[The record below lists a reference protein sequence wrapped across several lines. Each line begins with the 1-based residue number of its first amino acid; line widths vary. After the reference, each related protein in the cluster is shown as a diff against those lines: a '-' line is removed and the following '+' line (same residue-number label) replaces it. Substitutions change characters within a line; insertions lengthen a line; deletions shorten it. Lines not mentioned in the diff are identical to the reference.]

1 MNFDIVNA
9 LLTGFF
15 LAFMVGPVFFV
26 LLETSATKGIKE
38 AIIFD
43 LGVILADI
51 IFITISFFGSYT
63 LLNKIKDDPR
73 LFFAGGMLLFIF
85 GLVSFIK
92 ERKRRIVLDPKLVIV
107 EKTNL
112 GGLFL
117 KGFLLN
123 FINIG
128 VLGFWLALVVVI
140 SANVG
145 MNAQRIFL
153 YFATILIGYFITD
166 IGKIMLAKQLKNK
179 LTPAVITKIRKIMGI
194 ILMVIGL
201 AVASKGFI
209 PQKTLDQI
217 KIKVENVIDK

>member
-1 MNFDIVNA
+1 
-9 LLTGFF
+9 
-15 LAFMVGPVFFV
+15 
-26 LLETSATKGIKE
+26 
-38 AIIFD
+38 
-43 LGVILADI
+43 
-51 IFITISFFGSYT
+51 
-63 LLNKIKDDPR
+63 
-73 LFFAGGMLLFIF
+73 
-85 GLVSFIK
+85 
-92 ERKRRIVLDPKLVIV
+92 
-107 EKTNL
+107 
-112 GGLFL
+112 
-117 KGFLLN
+117 
-123 FINIG
+123 
-128 VLGFWLALVVVI
+128 LGFWLALVVVI

>member
-1 MNFDIVNA
+1 MDFDLVNA

-43 LGVILADI
+43 LGVILADT

-73 LFFAGGMLLFIF
+73 LFFVGGMILFIF
-85 GLVSFIK
+85 GLVSFIREK
-92 ERKRRIVLDPKLVIV
+92 KRRIVLDPKLVIV
-107 EKTNL
+107 EKINL

-128 VLGFWLALVVVI
+128 VLGFWLAIVVVI

-145 MNAQRIFL
+145 MNAQRIFF

-166 IGKIMLAKQLKNK
+166 LGKIALAEQLKNK
-179 LTPAVITKIRKIMGI
+179 LTPGVITKIRKVMGI

-201 AVASKGFI
+201 AVASKGLI
-209 PQKTLDQI
+209 PKSAMD
-217 KIKVENVIDK
+217 KIETKFENVIDK

>member
-43 LGVILADI
+43 LGVILADA

-73 LFFAGGMLLFIF
+73 LFFAGGILLFIF

-92 ERKRRIVLDPKLVIV
+92 EKRRRIVLDPKLVVI

-112 GGLFL
+112 AGLFL

-128 VLGFWLALVVVI
+128 VLGFWLAIVVVI

-145 MNAQRIFL
+145 MDSKRIFL

-166 IGKIMLAKQLKNK
+166 LGKIVLAKQLKSK
-179 LTPAVITKIRKIMGI
+179 LTPAVITKIRKVMGI

-201 AVASKGFI
+201 AVASKGLI
-209 PQKTLDQI
+209 PKTTMD
-217 KIKVENVIDK
+217 KIKTQVENVIDK

>member
-1 MNFDIVNA
+1 MITDIINA

-43 LGVILADI
+43 LGVILADALFI
-51 IFITISFFGSYT
+51 ILSFYGSYSI
-63 LLNKIKDDPR
+63 LNKIKDDPR
-73 LFFAGGMLLFIF
+73 LFFAGGILLFTY
-85 GLVSFIK
+85 GLITFIK
-92 ERKRRIVLDPKLVIV
+92 EKRRKIVLDPKLVVV

-123 FINIG
+123 FINVG

-140 SANVG
+140 STNVG
-145 MNAQRIFL
+145 MNSQRIFI
-153 YFATILIGYFITD
+153 YFTTIIIGYFITD
-166 IGKIMLAKQLKNK
+166 LGKIVLAKQLKSK
-179 LTPAVITKIRKIMGI
+179 MTPAVITKIRKIMGV
-194 ILMVIGL
+194 ILMIIGL
-201 AVASKGFI
+201 TIASKGLI
-209 PQKTLDQI
+209 PKKTMN
-217 KIKVENVIDK
+217 KIQTRVENVM

>member
-43 LGVILADI
+43 LGVILADV

-63 LLNKIKDDPR
+63 ILNKIKDDPR
-73 LFFAGGMLLFIF
+73 LFFAGGMLFLIF

-92 ERKRRIVLDPKLVIV
+92 EKKRRIVLDPKLVIV
-107 EKTNL
+107 EKTNF

-140 SANVG
+140 STNVG
-145 MNAQRIFL
+145 MNAQRVFL

-166 IGKIMLAKQLKNK
+166 LGKIILAKQLKNK
-179 LTPAVITKIRKIMGI
+179 MTPAVITKIRKIMGI

-201 AVASKGFI
+201 AVASKGLI
-209 PQKTLDQI
+209 PQNTLDQI
-217 KIKVENVIDK
+217 KTKVENVIDK

>member
-1 MNFDIVNA
+1 MNFDIINA

-26 LLETSATKGIKE
+26 LIETSATKGIKE

-51 IFITISFFGSYT
+51 IFITISFYGSYT
-63 LLNKIKDDPR
+63 ILNKIKDDPR
-73 LFFAGGMLLFIF
+73 LFFAGGILLFIF
-85 GLVSFIK
+85 GLVTFIK
-92 ERKRRIVLDPKLVIV
+92 EKQKKIILDPKLVVV

-140 SANVG
+140 STNVG
-145 MNAQRIFL
+145 MNSQRIFI

-166 IGKIMLAKQLKNK
+166 LGKIFLAKQLKNK
-179 LTPAVITKIRKIMGI
+179 MTPAVTTKIRKIMGV

-201 AVASKGFI
+201 AIASKVFL
-209 PQKTLDQI
+209 PKTTMD
-217 KIKVENVIDK
+217 KINNRVEKVIG